1 MAHVIGALSSLLVAG
16 VLAAAPLQ
24 ATLTGPSH
32 SPRINKRW
40 YYVVKV
46 TQNGKPAHAR
56 MTAQIVDPLGGTHP
70 VEFGPTTKKIVNW
83 PIIGTYRDY
92 IIWPPDSKGIPL
104 KLRLTLVGAH
114 GARAV
119 VSYSVVPRA

>member
-1 MAHVIGALSSLLVAG
+1 MAHVTNGLSSLLVAG
-16 VLAAAPLQ
+16 VLATSPLH
-24 ATLTGPSH
+24 ATLTGPTH

-46 TQNGKPAHAR
+46 TQNGKPAHVK
-56 MTAQIVDPLGGTHP
+56 MTAQIVDPIGGVHP

-83 PIIGTYRDY
+83 PIIGMYRDY

-104 KLRLTLVGAH
+104 KLRITLVGTH

-119 VSYSVVPRA
+119 VSYAVVPHP